1 MLLKYRI
8 LSAVLLFVGTF
19 SVYYWMNYR
28 NVYIR
33 DEYHKRYLEEYKEN
47 FEKMESDLV
56 EKVQEVLTERMTRMT
71 RIPVFTKHECDMMI
85 YEAEKH
91 AGVNGW
97 TQKRHENYPTTD
109 IPVSELNAAFPMVMS
124 KVYELIIPKVAAL
137 FEFDKRA
144 VDVCDLF
151 LIRYSARKQN
161 RLVKHHDGSLFSFVV
176 PLNDDFDG
184 GGTHLN
190 GETHKP
196 GVGEALLFCGQ
207 QKHSGVAV
215 TRGTRYVLAGF
226 LYSMDP

>member
-1 MLLKYRI
+1 MLLKYRV
-8 LSAVLLFVGTF
+8 LSIVLFFIGTF
-19 SVYYWMNYR
+19 SIYYWVNYR

-33 DEYHKRYLEEYKEN
+33 DEYHKRYIEDYAAD
-47 FEKMESDLV
+47 FEKMESDLA
-56 EKVQEVLTERMTRMT
+56 EKVQEVLTKHRTRMAT
-71 RIPVFTKHECDMMI
+71 IPVFTKHECGMMI

-91 AGVNGW
+91 AEIKGW
-97 TQKRHENYPTTD
+97 TQKRHDNYPTTD
-109 IPVSELNAAFPMVMS
+109 IPVSELNAAFPVVMS
-124 KVYELIIPKVAAL
+124 KVYELIIPEVATL

-144 VDVCDLF
+144 VDVHDLF
-151 LIRYSARKQN
+151 LIRYSAHKQSH
-161 RLVKHHDGSLFSFVV
+161 LVKHRDGSLFSFIV

-196 GVGEALLFCGQ
+196 SVGEALVFCGQ

-226 LYSMDP
+226 LYEYQ